1 MAVEVVAYREEWPA
15 QFDLVADRL
24 RAALADVSTARVE
37 HVGST
42 AIPGLAAK
50 PVLDIDV
57 IVDADAMP
65 EAIIALE
72 GIGYRHRGHLGL
84 VGREAFYPPDNDP
97 RRNVYVCEAGSLNV
111 RNHLAVRDVLR
122 KRDDLRDRYAAV
134 KIALAA
140 DPASDINTYIE
151 GKTDVLQMVLA
162 ESPLLT
168 PAELRQIEALNRG
181 LPGVAQPSKAP

>member
-15 QFDLVADRL
+15 QFAVIASGL
-24 RAALADVSTARVE
+24 RASLAAVPSARVE

-42 AIPGLAAK
+42 AVPGLVAK
-50 PVLDIDV
+50 PILDIDV

-65 EAIIALE
+65 EAVIALE

-84 VGREAFYPPDNDP
+84 VGREAFYPPDDDP

-122 KRDDLRDRYAAV
+122 RRDDLRDRYAAV
-134 KIALAA
+134 KGALAA
-140 DPASDINTYIE
+140 DPDMDINTYIE
-151 GKTDVLQMVLA
+151 GKTDVLQLVLA

-168 PAELRQIEALNRG
+168 PAERRQIETLNRG
-181 LPGVAQPSKAP
+181 LPGVAQPSNSP